1 MITEICDNLFLT
13 IHKCLKL
20 LARKVLDIFF
30 HFFLSQNPPGAVL
43 VSKEGKYLTTKE
55 DKMKVSDKKVKG
67 MVAVAVLL
75 LTVLGAPIGALAHCD
90 TLDGPV
96 VETARVALD
105 KGDVTPLLKWVSAG
119 EEQEIQAAFQ
129 KTLAMRTLGPEAKEF
144 ADMYFFETL
153 VRIHRAGEGAPY
165 TGLKPGAA
173 IDPAVALADQ
183 ALEGGSIDKL
193 VEVLTNA
200 MANGMRERFA
210 YAYEKQKHADDSVKT
225 GREFVESYVVFT
237 HYVEGLHSLIQGNA
251 AHHGEAV
258 ATSQAEHAH

>member
-1 MITEICDNLFLT
+1 M
-13 IHKCLKL
+13 
-20 LARKVLDIFF
+20 KVL
-30 HFFLSQNPPGAVL
+30 N
-43 VSKEGKYLTTKE
+43 KR
-55 DKMKVSDKKVKG
+55 VKG
-67 MVAVAVLL
+67 IVAVAALL
-75 LTVLGAPIGALAHCD
+75 MTLFGAPIGALAHCD

-105 KGDVTPLLKWVSAG
+105 KGDVTPLLKWVRAD
-119 EEQEIQAAFQ
+119 EEKEIQAAFQ

-183 ALEGGSIDKL
+183 ALEGGSVEKL
-193 VEVLTNA
+193 VKVLTNA
-200 MANGMRERFA
+200 MANGIRERFA
-210 YAYEKQKHADDSVKT
+210 HAYENQKHADANVST

-237 HYVEGLHSLIQGNA
+237 HYVEGLHGLIKGNA

-258 ATSQAEHAH
+258 ATTQADHAH